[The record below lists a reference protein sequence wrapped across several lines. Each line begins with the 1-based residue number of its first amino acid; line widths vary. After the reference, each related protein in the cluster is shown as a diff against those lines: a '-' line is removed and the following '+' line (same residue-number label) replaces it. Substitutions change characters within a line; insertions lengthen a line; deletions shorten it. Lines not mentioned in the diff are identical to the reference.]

1 MQVNEIP
8 KSSIKDRLLKF
19 IELNSTSL
27 HQFEKK
33 VGLSNGYMAKV
44 ASIGSPVIEKIA
56 EVYPDLNIDWLFT
69 GKGHMLRSQQKLEA
83 TDTPTTAQEMIASL
97 REQINQLEA
106 LITPKDVADSL
117 AYLHD
122 YIIRLKR
129 DAEGLKRKK

>member
-1 MQVNEIP
+1 MQENDIP

-19 IELNSTSL
+19 IALNSTSL

-44 ASIGSPVIEKIA
+44 ESIGSPVIEKIA

-83 TDTPTTAQEMIASL
+83 TTAPTTAQEMITSL

-129 DAEGLKRKK
+129 DTEGLKKKK